1 MYTKILHDTTMNPI
15 YDNDTKTNFLI
26 IRMACHQVFGLFSGE
41 VILEDG
47 KKIILNQMFA
57 FCEHCHNCW

>member
-1 MYTKILHDTTMNPI
+1 MNPI

-47 KKIILNQMFA
+47 KKILLNQMFA